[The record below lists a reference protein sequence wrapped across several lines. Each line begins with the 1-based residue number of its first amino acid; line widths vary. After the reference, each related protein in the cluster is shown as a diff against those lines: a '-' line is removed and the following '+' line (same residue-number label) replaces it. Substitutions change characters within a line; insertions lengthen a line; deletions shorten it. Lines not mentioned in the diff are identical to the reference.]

1 MRCLASCHPR
11 KKRPAFCTQNIT
23 PHPDFPAFT
32 SVGTF
37 ITNKS
42 WLGLDPSVEVMASAT
57 PGHAYFPARIPA
69 PRAGPSAAARARGWR
84 SSTVGRLSWR
94 EDPEAIFY
102 DHGTLKSLLH
112 DVLVKYSQTV
122 DLTPAPDEVART
134 QIDGA
139 LYALKDGEITKL

>member
-1 MRCLASCHPR
+1 M
-11 KKRPAFCTQNIT
+11 
-23 PHPDFPAFT
+23 
-32 SVGTF
+32 
-37 ITNKS
+37 
-42 WLGLDPSVEVMASAT
+42 E
-57 PGHAYFPARIPA
+57 
-69 PRAGPSAAARARGWR
+69 
-84 SSTVGRLSWR
+84 

-102 DHGTLKSLLH
+102 DRGTLKSLLH